1 MVHREYFNPQWFCSH
16 KNPTDCSGQGAWYLF
31 VVYVVY
37 LVVNKVVASKS
48 GQVDDDG
55 VDHCAGTPHSP
66 LAAPRRDV
74 LHLERVIDEARAAR
88 AELKLHVTCSHE
100 KGNGRSQRTVVSYRG
115 VTTVAT
121 LACTDASDNKAEF
134 VGMLRASPANMM
146 EVDFSYE
153 FEFDSARGRA
163 AYEAAGQAYYDENKH
178 RDDRVEVHSSLAMH
192 TEAPQLFEK
201 RHTVC
206 GALLAATVLNTRAL
220 LASVVTTLIA
230 PYMLLYAVLVAR
242 AHYRVVKV
250 FTVDPQSKDLLDA
263 NRDHAGR
270 DCAWARGSG
279 KL

>member
-100 KGNGRSQRTVVSYRG
+100 KGNGRSIG
-115 VTTVAT
+115 NPN
-121 LACTDASDNKAEF
+121 LA
-134 VGMLRASPANMM
+134 RAGLG
-146 EVDFSYE
+146 
-153 FEFDSARGRA
+153 SAAGAGAVRAHGGRGR
-163 AYEAAGQAYYDENKH
+163 
-178 RDDRVEVHSSLAMH
+178 
-192 TEAPQLFEK
+192 P
-201 RHTVC
+201 
-206 GALLAATVLNTRAL
+206 
-220 LASVVTTLIA
+220 
-230 PYMLLYAVLVAR
+230 
-242 AHYRVVKV
+242 
-250 FTVDPQSKDLLDA
+250 
-263 NRDHAGR
+263 GR
-270 DCAWARGSG
+270 
-279 KL
+279 

>member
-1 MVHREYFNPQWFCSH
+1 
-16 KNPTDCSGQGAWYLF
+16 
-31 VVYVVY
+31 
-37 LVVNKVVASKS
+37 
-48 GQVDDDG
+48 
-55 VDHCAGTPHSP
+55 
-66 LAAPRRDV
+66 
-74 LHLERVIDEARAAR
+74 
-88 AELKLHVTCSHE
+88 
-100 KGNGRSQRTVVSYRG
+100 
-115 VTTVAT
+115 
-121 LACTDASDNKAEF
+121 
-134 VGMLRASPANMM
+134 MLRASPANMM

-153 FEFDSARGRA
+153 FEFDSAHGRA
-163 AYEAAGQAYYDENKH
+163 AFAAAKRAYYDEHKNY
-178 RDDRVEVHSSLAMH
+178 DVMCEVHSSMAMH
-192 TEAPQLFEK
+192 TEAPQLYEK